1 MPRPSKYKASYC
13 NLLIEHMRKGLSFR
27 AFAAVVQVSRETL
40 YLWKKRHKAFADAKD
55 IGDEQALLFWENMGI
70 AGTVGMPEMVVDGK
84 KVKTIIIKG
93 SMFKLSP
100 KNGSLDGNIM
110 KASGAARLSIQRNFA
125 PLSSIARIKTP
136 YNEKKIGI

>member
-84 KVKTIIIKG
+84 KVKLKTFSAAMWIYNMKCRFRENWLQDSSDDNNATIKV
-93 SMFKLSP
+93 SYEP
-100 KNGSLDGNIM
+100 KT
-110 KASGAARLSIQRNFA
+110 QR
-125 PLSSIARIKTP
+125 
-136 YNEKKIGI
+136 KKRRGKS